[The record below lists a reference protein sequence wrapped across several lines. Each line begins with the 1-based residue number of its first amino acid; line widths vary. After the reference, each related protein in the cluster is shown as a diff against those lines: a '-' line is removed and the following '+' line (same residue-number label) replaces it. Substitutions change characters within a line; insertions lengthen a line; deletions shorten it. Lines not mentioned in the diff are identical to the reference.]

1 MNNTKLS
8 EEKTKIRRVGI
19 EKSHY
24 NNFEEI
30 LIQAKISKEREN
42 QKTESKRLS

>member
-24 NNFEEI
+24 NNLEI
-30 LIQAKISKEREN
+30 LIQAKISKKREN